1 MLSRNEI
8 EKILVK
14 WYQSWN
20 EHNLDDVMRLFH
32 DEVIFENWTGRKIKG
47 KKALRRA
54 WEPWFRNH
62 EEFRFVEKE
71 TFIDEVQQKA
81 LFRWLLEWPSK
92 EKGFEG
98 LFEKRE
104 GVDVLHFKNRKIIQ
118 KLTYSKTS
126 VEIDN
131 ELIKGS
137 RKNKEIE
144 LN

>member
-92 EKGFEG
+92 EKGYEG
-98 LFEKRE
+98 LSEKRE

-126 VEIDN
+126 VEIDC
-131 ELIKGS
+131 ELIKLS
-137 RKNKEIE
+137 VMKR
-144 LN
+144 

>member
-20 EHNLDDVMRLFH
+20 EHNFNHVMKLFH
-32 DEVIFENWTGRKIKG
+32 DEVIFESWAGRKVKG

-62 EEFRFVEKE
+62 EEFRFIEKE
-71 TFIDEVQQKA
+71 TFIDETQQKA
-81 LFRWLLEWPSK
+81 LFRWVLEWISK
-92 EKGFEG
+92 EKGFVG
-98 LFEKRE
+98 LWEKRE

-126 VEIDN
+126 AEIDC
-131 ELIKGS
+131 EPIKLS
-137 RKNKEIE
+137 VSKR
-144 LN
+144 

>member
-1 MLSRNEI
+1 MLSRDKI
-8 EKILVK
+8 EKILGK
-14 WYQSWN
+14 WYQFWN
-20 EHNLDDVMRLFH
+20 EHNLDDVMKLFH

-62 EEFRFVEKE
+62 EEFQFVEKE

-98 LFEKRE
+98 LLEKRE

-126 VEIDN
+126 VEIDC
-131 ELIKGS
+131 ELIKLS
-137 RKNKEIE
+137 VMKR
-144 LN
+144 

>member
-1 MLSRNEI
+1 MLSRDKI

-71 TFIDEVQQKA
+71 TFIDEIQQKA

-98 LFEKRE
+98 LLEKRE
-104 GVDVLHFKNRKIIQ
+104 GVDVLHFKKRKIIQ

-137 RKNKEIE
+137 RKNKGIE